1 MVRIGAKRG
10 LSGVV
15 VEEED
20 EVEMDEFEEEKG
32 VGGGG
37 RSVVRTLG
45 GLLRRGVG
53 RRIVV
58 GGGVV

>member
-53 RRIVV
+53 RRM
-58 GGGVV
+58 